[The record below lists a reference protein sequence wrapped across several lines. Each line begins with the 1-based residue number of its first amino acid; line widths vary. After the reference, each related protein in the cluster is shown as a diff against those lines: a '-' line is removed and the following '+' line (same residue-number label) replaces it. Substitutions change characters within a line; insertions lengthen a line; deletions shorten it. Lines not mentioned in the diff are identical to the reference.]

1 MSMGSLVVEQR
12 ELGYKSRIFAEFK
25 VVFES
30 LSIFLSQSNFQ
41 VRSSHISKFVS
52 KV

>member
-25 VVFES
+25 VVFKS
-30 LSIFLSQSNFQ
+30 LSIFLSVQFSGQ
-41 VRSSHISKFVS
+41 VKSYF
-52 KV
+52 